1 MSILSTSNFSNGKY
15 AIPTNPKQDTGL
27 QLCIDQT
34 EGYYLPLLFGV
45 ELYNLFIAD
54 LDSPVVGEPTD
65 PRFVQI
71 YNPFIDQTNDLIMSD
86 GIVEMLK
93 GFVYFMYLRERNT
106 TVTNDGF
113 VRTLGENSET
123 VTAVKH
129 DLTRAYNEAV
139 DTFKVVQYYME
150 TVNDTDYPEFD
161 GVYLNYNHNF

>member
-27 QLCIDQT
+27 QLYIDQT

-45 ELYNLFIAD
+45 ELYDLFIID
-54 LDSPVVGEPTD
+54 LATAPVNEPTD
-65 PRFVQI
+65 ARFIKI
-71 YNPFIDQTNDLIMSD
+71 YNPFIDQTDDLIMSD

-93 GFVYFMYLRERNT
+93 GFVYFNYLRDRNT

-129 DLTRAYNEAV
+129 DLVKAYNEAV
-139 DTFKVVQYYME
+139 DTFKVIQYYMD
-150 TVNDTDYPEFD
+150 TVNASDYPEFD
-161 GVYLNYNHNF
+161 GVCLNYNHNF